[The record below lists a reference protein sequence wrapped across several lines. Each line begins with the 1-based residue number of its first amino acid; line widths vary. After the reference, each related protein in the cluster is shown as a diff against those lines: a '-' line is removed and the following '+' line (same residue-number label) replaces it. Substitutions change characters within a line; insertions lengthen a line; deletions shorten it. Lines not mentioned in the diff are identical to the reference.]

1 MKLLTI
7 REPHGRTRA
16 ARLDGDELTLL
27 DAPDVGALLA
37 AGGLEGARTATGESR
52 PLAGADLAP
61 LVLRPPKVVCVGL
74 NYRSH
79 ISETGLPMPAAPNYF
94 AKFARSLIGA
104 HDPIVLPTNSTAVDW
119 EGELGLVIGHEVR
132 NATPAAALAAIAGF
146 TIVNDISMRDLQ
158 FRTDQWLAGKA
169 GERSTPV
176 GPMLVTT
183 DEVGDG
189 SGLELVTRVGGE
201 IRQQADTSDLVFSP
215 VDIVVDLSR
224 IIGLEPGDVIATGTP
239 GGVGMAMNPPRFL
252 VPGDEVRVSI
262 TGLGELVNLCEGGT
276 A

>member
-262 TGLGELVNLCEGGT
+262 TGLGELVNPCEVGT